1 MGMRMKVENTGTLRL
16 FHGSRAG
23 IVGEI
28 APISRAECDF
38 GKGFYMG
45 TESSQPLTLIC
56 RSEAPVLYTCS
67 FDLSGLRVYRFAP
80 TIDWALFIAYCR
92 KRMPAKFRRLF
103 AREYEPILKAYDVI
117 FGKIANDKMFYVLD
131 FFFDNLASDTAVEK
145 CLSALNLGDQYCAK
159 TVKACKAVN
168 ILDQRPIGSGEC
180 RKLQE
185 RSERQRVRAA
195 AIVDEIMDAN
205 RRDGLLFREIL
216 EKKAEEL
223 DA

>member
-1 MGMRMKVENTGTLRL
+1 MDGAIRL
-16 FHGSRAG
+16 YHGSKGGLQGAIRPVSDSA
-23 IVGEI
+23 
-28 APISRAECDF
+28 SDF
-38 GKGFYMG
+38 GSGFYMG
-45 TESSQPLTLIC
+45 DEMTQPQTLIC
-56 RSEAPVLYTCS
+56 EDPNPVLYALD
-67 FDLSGLRVYRFAP
+67 FDLEGLNVLRFKP
-80 TIDWALFIAYCR
+80 DVEWALFVAFNRGKLDRFRGKAFYERFRKCR
-92 KRMPAKFRRLF
+92 DEA
-103 AREYEPILKAYDVI
+103 DVI

-159 TVKACKAVN
+159 TVKACRAVS
-168 ILDQRPIGSGEC
+168 IVDQRPIGSGEC

-195 AIVDEIMDAN
+195 AIVDEIMDSN

-223 DA
+223 CA

>member
-1 MGMRMKVENTGTLRL
+1 MKVENTEMLRL
-16 FHGSRAG
+16 FHGSRSG
-23 IVGEI
+23 IAGEI
-28 APISRAECDF
+28 APISRPECDF

-67 FDLSGLRVYRFAP
+67 FDLSGLRAYRFAP

-92 KRMPAKFRRLF
+92 KRMPVKFRRLF
-103 AREYEPILKAYDVI
+103 AREYEPILRGNDVI

-159 TVKACKAVN
+159 TVKACRAVS
-168 ILDQRPIGSGEC
+168 ILDQRLIGSGEC

-185 RSERQRVRAA
+185 RLERQRVRA
-195 AIVDEIMDAN
+195 
-205 RRDGLLFREIL
+205 G
-216 EKKAEEL
+216 
-223 DA
+223 